1 MSRYIKVDN
10 LPNYSI
16 VANAT
21 CGPISEKIKFVML
34 PYEHISDVPTAEE
47 EIIDQIASFFER
59 PGNWHLLKNVWFKNG
74 YSSDLRRLLRTA
86 LEEE

>member
-10 LPNYSI
+10 LPNYSV
-16 VANAT
+16 VADAT

-34 PYEHISDVPTAEE
+34 PYEHISDIPTAEE
-47 EIIDQIASFFER
+47 EIIDQIASYCEK
-59 PGNWHLLKNVWFKNG
+59 NWSKLKDCWLENG
-74 YSSDLRRLLRTA
+74 YSFDLRRLLRKA